1 MACTEPQIGWVRVT
15 YSATAAGAFKDAFYG
30 VAQTLFATDNQVLVS
45 FGHPGLATNDDMILF
60 LGVKSQ
66 QAEAAMSSSL
76 RSRWET
82 LELDLFISSYRAGEQ
97 DNDKVPSDRVYSLL
111 GQLENYVRTTD
122 TTLGIGLQQCFLTSH
137 DSTGSTDPQVL
148 ARGRMV
154 DCTATFTALVRITN

>member
-1 MACTEPQIGWVRVT
+1 MSYTSTV
-15 YSATAAGAFKDAFYG
+15 AAQFKDAFYA
-30 VAQTLFATDNQVLVS
+30 VAVTMFANDPQVLVS
-45 FGHPGLATNDDMILF
+45 YGHPGLQNQDDMILF

-66 QAEAAMSSSL
+66 QVEAAMGATQ

-82 LELDLFISSYRAGEQ
+82 LDLDLFISSYRAGEL
-97 DNDKVPSDRVYSLL
+97 DNDKVPSDRVYALL

-122 TTLGIGLQQCFLTSH
+122 SSLGIGLQQCFLTSH

-148 ARGRMV
+148 AHGRMV

>member
-1 MACTEPQIGWVRVT
+1 VSYTSTVASQ
-15 YSATAAGAFKDAFYG
+15 YKSAFYA
-30 VAQTLFATDNQVLVS
+30 VAQTMFAADPQVLVS
-45 FGHPGLATNDDMILF
+45 FGHPGLQNQDDMILF

-66 QAEAAMSSSL
+66 QVEAAMGATQ

-82 LELDLFISSYRAGEQ
+82 LELDLFISSYRAGEL

-122 TTLGIGLQQCFLTSH
+122 SSLGIGLQQCFLTAH

-148 ARGRMV
+148 AHGRMV

>member
-1 MACTEPQIGWVRVT
+1 MT
-15 YSATAAGAFKDAFYG
+15 YTSTVAAQFKDAFYAM
-30 VAQTLFATDNQVLVS
+30 AQTLFANDAQVLVS
-45 FGHPGLATNDDMILF
+45 YGHPGLQNQDDMILL

-66 QAEAAMSSSL
+66 QVEAAMSSSL

-82 LELDLFISSYRAGEQ
+82 LELDLFISSYRAGEL

-122 TTLGIGLQQCFLTSH
+122 TTLGIGLQQCFLTAH

-154 DCTATFTALVRITN
+154 DCTAVFTALVRITN